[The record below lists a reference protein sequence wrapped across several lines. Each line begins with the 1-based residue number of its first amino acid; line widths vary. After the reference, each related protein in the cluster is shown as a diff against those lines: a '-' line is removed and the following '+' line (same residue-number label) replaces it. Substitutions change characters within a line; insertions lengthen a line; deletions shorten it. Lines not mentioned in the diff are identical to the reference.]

1 MYLTHKIVKTPSDRN
16 LYYLLFSFLL
26 ASFGT
31 SENAFTI
38 QEFEQNNVLLQ
49 PMFMPGEFSIF
60 DLNNRLTHSSDW
72 LLCPP
77 QPKELSTVATIN
89 CGFLRF
95 QNELLT
101 AVTINCVFFFRFQN
115 FKFSSNL
122 Y

>member
-16 LYYLLFSFLL
+16 LYYLQFSFLM
-26 ASFGT
+26 ASFVT

-38 QEFEQNNVLLQ
+38 QEFEQNTVLLQ
-49 PMFMPGEFSIF
+49 PMFMSGEFSIF
-60 DLNNRLTHSSDW
+60 DLNNQLTQSSDL

-77 QPKELSTVATIN
+77 QPKELLTVCTIS
-89 CGFLRF
+89 CGFW
-95 QNELLT
+95 
-101 AVTINCVFFFRFQN
+101 RFQN